1 MYLKMTIIY
10 ILRIQKFLYV
20 HLFLQKP
27 FNTLLLEMFTYILV
41 SQKFVEALQWKM
53 SIGSLRNHI
62 KHQLAHFL
70 FIDFLQSLANKK
82 LHFPNSLAVSLLD
95 IFSFLPSDS
104 WNHDPLWNSCSKMV
118 TVWEKEI
125 FYSQIMA

>member
-1 MYLKMTIIY
+1 MYLKMTIIN

-70 FIDFLQSLANKK
+70 FIDFL
-82 LHFPNSLAVSLLD
+82 
-95 IFSFLPSDS
+95 
-104 WNHDPLWNSCSKMV
+104 
-118 TVWEKEI
+118 
-125 FYSQIMA
+125 